1 MKLLAFTRYGRLG
14 ASSRTRSIQFSP
26 FVEGA
31 GLSFVLQPLL
41 SDDYLRAK
49 YSGAFSAG
57 HVLAG
62 YWRRLIAFANL
73 PEPSVF
79 WIEKELLPW
88 APFVLERL
96 ILRRDRRWV
105 IDFDDAIFHNYDLH
119 ASWFVRW
126 VLGSKIDR
134 LMSRADLV
142 VVGNSYLGDRA
153 RAAGARRVEWVPTVV
168 DLDRYP
174 EPAPRASVARRLRVG
189 WIGSPAT
196 DHYLAVIG
204 DAVAFLKTRHDVEFV
219 AIGARADAA
228 AAAGFVALP
237 WTEDTEVSNLH
248 SFDIGVMPL
257 IDGPWERGK
266 CGYKLIQY
274 MACGLPVVASP
285 VGVNVDIVREGENGF
300 SATSRDEWVAALDRL
315 LSDAE
320 LRHGLGQAGRRD
332 VENTYCLQ
340 VQGPRLV
347 KMLKSLGA
355 R

>member
-1 MKLLAFTRYGRLG
+1 MRMLALPRYGALG
-14 ASSRTRSIQFSP
+14 ASSRMRT
-26 FVEGA
+26 
-31 GLSFVLQPLL
+31 LQYLPHLIENGISVDTKPLL
-41 SDDYLRAK
+41 GDCYLRK
-49 YSGAFSAG
+49 YYAGRRDFMSAASGY
-57 HVLAG
+57 LARFFTLVPKSQ
-62 YWRRLIAFANL
+62 YDALL
-73 PEPSVF
+73 V
-79 WIEKELLPW
+79 EKEVFPWLPFLMEIFPRN
-88 APFVLERL
+88 AKLVL
-96 ILRRDRRWV
+96 
-105 IDFDDAIFHNYDLH
+105 DFDDAIFHNYDLH
-119 ASWFVRW
+119 PSWCVRW
-126 VLGSKIDR
+126 LLGSKIDR
-134 LMSRADLV
+134 LMARSDLV

-174 EPAPRASVARRLRVG
+174 KPAPRASVARRLRVG

-204 DAVAFLKTRHDVEFV
+204 DAVALLKTRHDVEFV

-300 SATSRDEWVAALDRL
+300 SAKSRDEWVAALDRL

-332 VENTYCLQ
+332 VEKTYCLQ

-347 KMLKSLGA
+347 EMLKSLGA